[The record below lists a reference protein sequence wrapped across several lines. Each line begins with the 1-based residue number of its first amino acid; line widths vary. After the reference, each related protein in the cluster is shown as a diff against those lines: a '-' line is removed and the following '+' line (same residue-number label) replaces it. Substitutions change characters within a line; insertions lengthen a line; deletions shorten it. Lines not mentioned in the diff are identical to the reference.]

1 MTTISSLIEQLLIK
15 SGKDVTDPKYAS
27 LLASTL
33 PVDVELIESVNS
45 FITIETAKAHPDI
58 KKHYMAQ
65 AFNAIDTEL
74 LKHAHSNQLTDEQ
87 VAVLKSEKST
97 PRRLEL
103 FNEMLQQNKLAEIET
118 LRKTAPNNNAAKEQM
133 DKLVKELN
141 DIKEATAKEKEAL
154 LNDFEKERV
163 NLELEKVIGSLKWS
177 EAYKDDKIKRVVFET
192 KLNDFL
198 LENKAE
204 IKRENGKIVLVDS
217 ETKLQ
222 KLGANNLP
230 LNFEEQAKK
239 LALDNNFIA
248 VSPAPAT
255 TLPNVPN
262 TTQAPPSNTNDRYRV
277 PILDALHSATN
288 TQ

>member
-1 MTTISSLIEQLLIK
+1 MATISSLIEQLLIK
-15 SGKDVTDPKYAS
+15 SGKDVKDPKYAPM
-27 LLASTL
+27 LAYTM
-33 PVDVELIESVNS
+33 PVDDEIEETVNS
-45 FITIETAKAHPDI
+45 LITVESGKTHPEI
-58 KKHYMAQ
+58 KKTLFAQ
-65 AFNAIDTEL
+65 AYNSIDTEL
-74 LKHAHSNQLTDEQ
+74 FKHANANQLTDEQ
-87 VAVLKSEKST
+87 VNILRSEKST
-97 PRRLEL
+97 PKKLEL
-103 FNEMLQQNKLAEIET
+103 FNEMLQQNKLSEIET

-177 EAYKDDKIKRVVFET
+177 DAYKDDKIKKVVFET

-262 TTQAPPSNTNDRYRV
+262 TNPAPPSNTNDRYRA
-277 PILDALHSATN
+277 PILDALNSATN

>member
-1 MTTISSLIEQLLIK
+1 MATISSLIEQLLVK
-15 SGKDVTDPKYAS
+15 SGKDVKDPKYAHM
-27 LLASTL
+27 LAYTM
-33 PVDVELIESVNS
+33 PVDDEIEETVNS
-45 FITIETAKAHPDI
+45 LITVESGKTHPEI
-58 KKHYMAQ
+58 KKTLFAQ
-65 AFNAIDTEL
+65 AYNSIDTEL
-74 LKHAHSNQLTDEQ
+74 FKHANANQLTDEQ
-87 VAVLKSEKST
+87 VAVLKAEKST
-97 PRRLEL
+97 PKRLEL

-141 DIKEATAKEKEAL
+141 DIKEATAKEKETL

-262 TTQAPPSNTNDRYRV
+262 TTPAQPSNTNDRYRA
-277 PILDALHSATN
+277 PILDALNSATN